1 MKKHWYK
8 ALFDFEQ
15 SLIVNSITQ
24 LQSDFSACKFIKH
37 LEKYISSHLKDINVG
52 KSTPKLKCFFFWIS
66 SKYYRY
72 FISKIHKSNSWNPNL
87 TF

>member
-52 KSTPKLKCFFFWIS
+52 KSTPKLKCFFFLDI
-66 SKYYRY
+66 
-72 FISKIHKSNSWNPNL
+72 FKIL
-87 TF
+87 